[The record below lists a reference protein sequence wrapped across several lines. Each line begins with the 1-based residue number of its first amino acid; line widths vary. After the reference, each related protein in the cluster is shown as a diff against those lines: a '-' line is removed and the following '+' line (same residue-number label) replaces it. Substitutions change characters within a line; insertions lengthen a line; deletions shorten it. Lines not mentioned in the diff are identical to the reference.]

1 MTASGP
7 TAIRRGGGP
16 SGAYGHRMTSPRRLP
31 IVLVALALLVAACS
45 SGDTTAGSTST
56 TRAGSTPKAGVT
68 TTEVGATTT
77 ANGGGTAEAKAVPV
91 GTYGV
96 GLASFAF
103 EDPSRPTPANG
114 TFPAHPGR
122 KLPVLAW
129 YPTTAKGPGGGKVPD
144 AVKGAEPGPGRF
156 PVVIF
161 SHGVTGKATFY
172 NAPLRAWASAGY
184 VVVAPDYPLSNLDAP
199 GGPTVTD
206 VGEQPADASFVL
218 DQFIGPAAKRP
229 SAAAT
234 LAAHLDAAHVAAVGH
249 SLGAITS
256 LGIGYGTCCVD
267 DRVDAVAEFAGI
279 VLPLKNKPSPDP
291 KVTDRPLL
299 IIHGDKDGTVA
310 YKNGE
315 SAFAKVKVPRWFITL
330 PGAPHIPPYLTGRSG
345 PQPTI
350 VVDATL
356 DFLDA
361 ELKGDTAGIDR
372 MEAAVAKA
380 GPTVATIK
388 SAG

>member
-1 MTASGP
+1 
-7 TAIRRGGGP
+7 
-16 SGAYGHRMTSPRRLP
+16 MTSPRRLP
-31 IVLVALALLVAACS
+31 IVLVALALLVGACS
-45 SGDTTAGSTST
+45 SGGSTST
-56 TRAGSTPKAGVT
+56 SGSTSTAPHGSTARSGVT
-68 TTEVGATTT
+68 TTSRTE
-77 ANGGGTAEAKAVPV
+77 GGGKAKAKPAAV
-91 GTYGV
+91 GTYAV

-103 EDPSRPTPANG
+103 EDPSRSTPANG
-114 TFPAHPGR
+114 TYEAHPGR

-129 YPTTAKGPGGGKVPD
+129 YPSGTKGPGGGKVPD
-144 AVKGAEPGPGRF
+144 AVKGAQPGPGHF
-156 PVVIF
+156 PVIIF

-199 GGPTVTD
+199 GGPTVID
-206 VGEQPADASFVL
+206 VGQQPADASFVL
-218 DQFIGPAAKRP
+218 DQFVGPAAKRP
-229 SAAAT
+229 PATAT
-234 LAAHLDAAHVAAVGH
+234 LAAHVDAAHIAAVGH

-267 DRVDAVAEFAGI
+267 DRIDAVAEFAGI
-279 VLPLKNKPSPDP
+279 VLALQNKPSPDP

-299 IIHGDKDGTVA
+299 IIHGTKDGTVV

-315 SAFAKVKVPRWFITL
+315 DTFAKVKVPRWFITL
-330 PGAPHIPPYLTGRSG
+330 PDAPHIPPYLIGRSG
-345 PQPTI
+345 PQPTV

-372 MEAAVAKA
+372 MEAVVAKA
-380 GPTVATIK
+380 GPKVATIK